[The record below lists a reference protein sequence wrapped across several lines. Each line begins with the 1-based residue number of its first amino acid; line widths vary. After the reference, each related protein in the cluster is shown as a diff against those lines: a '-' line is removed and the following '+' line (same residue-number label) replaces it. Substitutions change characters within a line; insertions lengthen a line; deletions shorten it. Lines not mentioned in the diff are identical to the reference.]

1 MKKVFKKAAPKAWN
15 SDKKGDAPFKKAA
28 PKASDFDK
36 RGDAPFKKAAPKAS
50 DSDKKGDAP
59 FKKAAYPP
67 KRKTGAATKENPFHR
82 ALPKEH
88 RSPFRPPQIENKK
101 GFNPTAKETVDN
113 EVDTDMRLNKYL
125 AHCGIASR
133 RAAAELIQKGTVA
146 VNGVVVKEIGHR
158 VLPTDKVTYEGKP
171 IEPVEDMVY
180 ILMNKPKDVIT
191 TVSDE
196 RGRKTVL
203 DLVGRTV
210 KTRIYPVGRLDRET
224 TGLLLLTNDGDLAQ
238 KMSHPSYRIKKI
250 YHVVLN
256 KNLATTDW
264 EKIKAGVELE
274 DGKAEIDNLSLPDG
288 GAKSE
293 VLIELH
299 IGKNRIV
306 RRIFEHLGYEI
317 EKLDRI
323 YYGGLTK
330 KDLPRSHYRVLK
342 PREVIMLKHFTGK

>member
-1 MKKVFKKAAPKAWN
+1 MKKVFKKVVPKDTTN
-15 SDKKGDAPFKKAA
+15 SSEPVKKGNPPFKKAA
-28 PKASDFDK
+28 F
-36 RGDAPFKKAAPKAS
+36 
-50 DSDKKGDAP
+50 
-59 FKKAAYPP
+59 PP
-67 KRKTGAATKENPFHR
+67 KKKTEAADKDNPFHR

-88 RSPFRPPQIENKK
+88 RSPFRPPQIEAKK
-101 GFNPTAKETVDN
+101 GFNAKPAQEIEN
-113 EVDTDMRLNKYL
+113 EADTDMRLNKYL

-133 RAAAELIQKGTVA
+133 RGTAELIQKGTVT
-146 VNGVVVKEIGHR
+146 VNGVVVLEIGHR
-158 VLPTDKVTYEGKP
+158 VLPTDKVAYQGK
-171 IEPVEDMVY
+171 IVEPVEEMVY

-191 TVSDE
+191 TVNDE

-203 DLVGRTV
+203 DIVGKTV

-250 YHVVLN
+250 YHVILN
-256 KNLATTDW
+256 KNLSPPDF
-264 EKIKAGVELE
+264 EKIKEGVELE
-274 DGKAEIDNLSLPDG
+274 DGKAEIDNLSSPEG

-306 RRIFEHLGYEI
+306 RRIFESLGYEV

-342 PREVIMLKHFTGK
+342 PREIIMLKHFTGK